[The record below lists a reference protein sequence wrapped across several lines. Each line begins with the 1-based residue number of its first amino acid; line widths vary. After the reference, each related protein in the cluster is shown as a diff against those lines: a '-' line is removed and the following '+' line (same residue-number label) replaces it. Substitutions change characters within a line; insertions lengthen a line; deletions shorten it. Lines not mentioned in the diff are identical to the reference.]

1 MTVWSLILSPRLI
14 SVHYQV
20 SSFTVKVS
28 FSLCVLLSLASLV
41 SLFQI
46 CSRCVSHLFPLCPAL
61 PCVSSLPERTVQFT
75 SIILSHGLCTDVSL
89 CPVSVYW
96 FKLGFCFVSCWFF
109 ISSITGLPFVSLH
122 LPLRLYLASS
132 SNTYWHLAHSS
143 LHKCFNSGTLE
154 SFWAWMCDGPGFLTL
169 SLSFST
175 FRFCSLLNIFR
186 N

>member
-1 MTVWSLILSPRLI
+1 MGSVYVLVHLLGYVIFSYYPLWSLCSLSQIPMTVWSLILSPRLI

-46 CSRCVSHLFPLCPAL
+46 CSRCVSHLFPLCPVL

-89 CPVSVYW
+89 C
-96 FKLGFCFVSCWFF
+96 
-109 ISSITGLPFVSLH
+109 VSLLVQTWVLFWFLVCLMLVFH
-122 LPLRLYLASS
+122 QFNNGLA
-132 SNTYWHLAHSS
+132 
-143 LHKCFNSGTLE
+143 
-154 SFWAWMCDGPGFLTL
+154 
-169 SLSFST
+169 
-175 FRFCSLLNIFR
+175 FC
-186 N
+186 